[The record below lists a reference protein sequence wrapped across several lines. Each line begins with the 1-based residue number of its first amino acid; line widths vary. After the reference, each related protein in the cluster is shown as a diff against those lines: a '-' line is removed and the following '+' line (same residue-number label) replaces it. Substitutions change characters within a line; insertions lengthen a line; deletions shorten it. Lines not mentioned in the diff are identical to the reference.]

1 MISQQE
7 FDDAMN
13 DLVKAEAVIEHWQ
26 TIASQGIQ
34 IERELRAKIER
45 LEQLRAAL
53 APVAALKLWRDTY
66 PDAAIDTLVDRNLAP
81 YFTPDQVRR
90 ARELTADREDK

>member
-1 MISQQE
+1 M
-7 FDDAMN
+7 
-13 DLVKAEAVIEHWQ
+13 AVTDEIEK
-26 TIASQGIQ
+26 
-34 IERELRAKIER
+34 LK
-45 LEQLRAAL
+45 AAL

-90 ARELTADREDK
+90 ARDLIADREDK